1 MSMRLPLTDPSQP
14 HLKVG
19 DFDLGVVAGGLNAVR
34 WRGVE
39 VLRGVHCLV
48 RDENWAAFTP
58 ENFAMTTFTDT
69 DLSHGTFRQ
78 TFELGSSAA
87 VDLTVSADYAGRL
100 ELAVEITA
108 KSDFLTNRT
117 GLVVLHPIREVAG
130 TKLTVLHP
138 DHSETQTEFPKLIS
152 PSQPVSN
159 IESLSHNIG
168 DVAVRVTLSGDVFE
182 MEDQRNWSDASFKT
196 YCRPLA
202 LPYPFPVR
210 KGEVIW
216 QKLTLQVEA
225 AAGID
230 AADQPNNNRETAV
243 RLVSPAKIP
252 EILLAVENDWLPE
265 AKASECIKHS
275 MPAGLLVRVY
285 AGDAEARS
293 VTSVVQAARRISDL
307 IDLEIVLG
315 EGDPSAILLRV
326 AAELDAV
333 GSSPRRVFALPIDWM
348 RSYQP
353 GEAPPPSTLETC
365 IASASVAFPNVQI
378 GAGMMTNFTE
388 MNRNRPRSGFGHFV
402 THGNTAIVHAADD
415 TSVWQTLEALPHI
428 FESAKAIAAGRAYR
442 LGLMSIGMRSN
453 PYGNGLVSNPDRQQ
467 IAMAGEDPR
476 QTTTFAAA
484 YAIGAAAAA
493 AMANVEA
500 MALAAPLGRFGVM
513 RNAGPSIAVFP
524 IFHAIRALIQISG
537 KAVTKLQG
545 LDQGLVG
552 VAASDGN
559 LLVANCSTGEAMF
572 QAPQTIEARI
582 LTDGDPATTDP
593 EWLNTAS
600 TLRGE
605 RFALA
610 SGSCLFAKMAVQ
622 A

>member
-1 MSMRLPLTDPSQP
+1 MPIRLPFTDPSQP

-19 DFDLGVVAGGLNAVR
+19 DFDLAVVAGGLNAVR
-34 WRGVE
+34 WHGVE
-39 VLRGVHCLV
+39 VLRGVHCLI
-48 RDENWAAFTP
+48 RDENWATFAP
-58 ENFAMTTFTDT
+58 ENCGTTMSTDT
-69 DLSHGTFRQ
+69 DPSQGTFRQ

-87 VDLTVSADYAGRL
+87 VDLTVRADHAGRL

-108 KSDFLTNRT
+108 KRDFLSNRT
-117 GLVVLHPIREVAG
+117 GLVVLHPIRDVAG

-138 DHSETQTEFPKLIS
+138 DQSETQTEFPKLIS
-152 PSQPVSN
+152 PGQPISN
-159 IESLSHNIG
+159 IAALSHRIG

-202 LPYPFPVR
+202 LPYPFRVL
-210 KGEVIW
+210 KGEVIR

-225 AAGID
+225 AAGFV
-230 AADQPNNNRETAV
+230 AADQSNNSKVTTV
-243 RLVSPAKIP
+243 QMVSPTKIP
-252 EILLAVENDWLPE
+252 EILLAVESDWLPDAGAFE
-265 AKASECIKHS
+265 GVRHL

-285 AGDAEARS
+285 AGDADARP

-307 IDLEIVLG
+307 IDLEIVLSA
-315 EGDPSAILLRV
+315 GDPSETLLRM
-326 AAELDAV
+326 AAELDAA
-333 GSSPRRVFALPIDWM
+333 GLSPRRVFALPIDWM

-353 GEAPPPSTLETC
+353 GEAPPLATLETC
-365 IASASVAFPNVQI
+365 IVAAAAAFPNAQI

-428 FESAKAIAAGRAYR
+428 FESAQAIAAGRAYR
-442 LGLMSIGMRSN
+442 LGLVSIGMRSN

-467 IAMAGEDPR
+467 IAMTGEDPR

-484 YAIGAAAAA
+484 YAIGAAVAAA
-493 AMANVEA
+493 IANVEA

-513 RNAGPSIAVFP
+513 RSTGPSIAVFP

-552 VAASDGN
+552 IVASDGT
-559 LLVANCSTGEAMF
+559 LLVANCSTGGAMF
-572 QAPQTIEARI
+572 QAPQTIDARI
-582 LTDGDPATTDP
+582 LNDGDPATSDP